1 MVILGLI
8 LLLLLLIV
16 QNKTK
21 VDPLY
26 YGKSSQTHICCWSAV
41 APDLFYCYLGV
52 QCLQSSPLPVWW
64 V

>member
-1 MVILGLI
+1 MGMVVLGLV

-26 YGKSSQTHICCWSAV
+26 YGKSSQTHLLVIGGGS
-41 APDLFYCYLGV
+41 
-52 QCLQSSPLPVWW
+52 
-64 V
+64 